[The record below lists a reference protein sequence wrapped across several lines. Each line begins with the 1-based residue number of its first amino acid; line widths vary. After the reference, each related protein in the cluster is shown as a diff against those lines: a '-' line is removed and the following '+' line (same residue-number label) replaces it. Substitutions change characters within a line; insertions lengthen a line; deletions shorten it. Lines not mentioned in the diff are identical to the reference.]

1 MSTSEPVRDLKRAEA
16 ERTLGLPDRKS
27 GSRLPLLLGILGLL
41 TAVRLVGLTYSGV
54 ELFDDEAQYWSWGRD
69 LAFGYY
75 SKPPLLAWLIAAT
88 THVCGDAEWCV
99 RSPAPVFYF
108 ATSVVVF
115 FAARKFYDERTA
127 FWAALL
133 TGLSTGIVFSSRIM
147 TTDVPLLFFWTVALL
162 AYGNLLA
169 RPDKKWTVL
178 LGVVIGLGLLS
189 KYAMIYFIPGM
200 LLAALVSLPARNLLK
215 TPAPWIA
222 LVIGA
227 IVVAPNIVWNIQN
240 GLTTFHHT
248 GGLVLDQKFRL
259 NGASLLEFL
268 GSQFG
273 VFGPVVFATMI
284 VAIFRFRSA
293 MLVPQDRVMIAF
305 FITPLVLVTLVSIFA
320 KAYANWASVSLVSGV
335 ILTAALLLRGARQ
348 FWLKLS
354 IGLGIV
360 MQAGLLTTDTLAMQ
374 LRLPFGIGNP
384 YHRVIGL
391 KAFAE
396 RIGHLAEDSG
406 ARSIV
411 SDDRGKFAVLRYY
424 WRDKPVQILSWG
436 TTDIPSFD
444 NAHPLGP
451 SSPQPIMLFSGC
463 DSGARVR
470 PFFND
475 VRPLG
480 LYTVLLG
487 GGADRYFW
495 AVVASDPRGPIGP
508 LQACPRRPDR

>member
-1 MSTSEPVRDLKRAEA
+1 VTWSGFEV
-16 ERTLGLPDRKS
+16 ERTPGLPDRKPD
-27 GSRLPLLLGILGLL
+27 SRLLPLLGILGLL
-41 TAVRLVGLTYSGV
+41 TAVRLAGLAYSSV

-99 RSPAPVFYF
+99 RSPAPVLYF
-108 ATSVVVF
+108 ATSVVVY
-115 FAARKFYDERTA
+115 FAARNFYDERTG

-133 TGLSTGIVFSSRIM
+133 TALTTGIVFSARIM
-147 TTDVPLLFFWTVALL
+147 TTDVPLLFFWALALL

-169 RPDKKWTVL
+169 RPDKKWTAL
-178 LGVVIGLGLLS
+178 LGVAIGLGLLS

-200 LLAALVSLPARNLLK
+200 LLAALVSPSARNLLK

-222 LVIGA
+222 IVIGA
-227 IVVAPNIVWNIQN
+227 IVVAPNIAWNLQN
-240 GLTTFHHT
+240 GFTTFHHT
-248 GGLVLDQKFRL
+248 GGLVLDQKFRV

-284 VAIFRFRSA
+284 VATLRFRST
-293 MLVPQDRVMIAF
+293 MLVQQDRMMIAF
-305 FITPLVLVTLVSIFA
+305 FITPLILVTLVSIFA

-335 ILTAALLLRGARQ
+335 ILTAALLLRSARP
-348 FWLKLS
+348 FWLKVS
-354 IGLGIV
+354 IGFGLV
-360 MQAGLLTTDTLAMQ
+360 MQAGLVTTDALSTQ
-374 LRLPFGIGNP
+374 LRLPFGVGNP
-384 YHRVIGL
+384 YHRTIGL

-406 ARSIV
+406 VRSIV

-424 WRDKPVQILSWG
+424 WRDKPAPILSWG

-444 NAHPLGP
+444 NAHALTQ
-451 SSPQPIMLFSGC
+451 SAPQPILLFSGC
-463 DSGARVR
+463 PSEERVK

-475 VRPLG
+475 VRSLG
-480 LYTVLLG
+480 IYTVLLG
-487 GGADRYFW
+487 GGADRYFF

-508 LQACPRRPDR
+508 LQGCPRRPNR